1 MAEENPRIPVDA
13 RAARLAARNRERDGV
28 PDRNEQNDAQGQ
40 NLNDR
45 ENIQLG
51 NQFGNMSMRDLL
63 DFMDQ
68 RYPRVDNQVLEV
80 QFALTPA
87 LINPDR
93 PIDYSTSNGAK
104 IFKSSTA
111 SLPIK
116 FDLEPKSI
124 NTFNE
129 VLKDRCTNAAWDNP
143 GNSIINMQ
151 VGGRTLNIIEH
162 YGEISL
168 EEVRRECETY
178 VRLPTRRSQHSYQ
191 MYECIMN
198 SLTDTARIK
207 ITPDADMYT
216 IGGIRCGPLLYR
228 YLMTKAAIDT
238 RATLSHIR
246 ENLSNLDTYMTTI
259 SSNITAFN
267 EYVKEQRLNLAA
279 RGGVTHDLMTN
290 LWKAFS
296 VASDQEFVQYIKRK
310 KDLYDEGAEM
320 TPDTLMRDAENK
332 YKTLIQEE
340 RWNSMS
346 PEQTQIIALSAQIK
360 KLSDGRVQLSS
371 KAKGKGKSKAE
382 DKSPAK
388 AKSGRGKKKS
398 NKKRGKGKSNDKW
411 AWKRDPPKEGEKD
424 EKMVNDTKYYWCPHH
439 SLWTL
444 TRHTEENCEALKNQ
458 GSKGKNASE
467 SEKKIPDSSS
477 NKSANPALSFA
488 AKLQDM
494 MQE

>member
-1 MAEENPRIPVDA
+1 MAEENLRNPVGD
-13 RAARLAARNRERDGV
+13 RAARLAARNLG
-28 PDRNEQNDAQGQ
+28 RNNDQESVQNQNQDEDAGDDVQV
-40 NLNDR
+40 R
-45 ENIQLG
+45 
-51 NQFGNMSMRDLL
+51 NMSMRDLL
-63 DFMDQ
+63 DYMDR
-68 RYPRVDNQVLEV
+68 RYPRVPEVAPVV

-87 LINPDR
+87 LINPDQ

-143 GNSIINMQ
+143 GNSIITMQ
-151 VGGRTLNIIEH
+151 VGARVLNVIDH

-168 EEVRRECETY
+168 EDVRQECERY
-178 VRLPTRRSQHSYQ
+178 IRLPSRRSQHSYQ

-198 SLTDTARIK
+198 SLTDSARIK
-207 ITPDADMYT
+207 ITPDADLYT
-216 IGGIRCGPLLYR
+216 IDGIRCGPLLYR
-228 YLMTKAAIDT
+228 YLMSKAAIDT
-238 RATLSHIR
+238 RVTLSHIR

-259 SSNITAFN
+259 ASNITSFN

-290 LWKAFS
+290 LWKAYS
-296 VASDQEFVQYIKRK
+296 VASDHDFVQYIRRK

-320 TPDTLMRDAENK
+320 SPDSLMRDAENK
-332 YKTLIQEE
+332 YKTLLQEE

-346 PEQTQIIALSAQIK
+346 AEQTQIIALSAQIK
-360 KLSDGRVQLSS
+360 KLSDDRVKLS
-371 KAKGKGKSKAE
+371 GKSKRNRNKNKDAE
-382 DKSPAK
+382 KSPAK
-388 AKSGRGKKKS
+388 AKSGK
-398 NKKRGKGKSNDKW
+398 GKGKGNKRRGKNKVSEKW
-411 AWKRDPPKEGEKD
+411 AWKRNPPKEGEED
-424 EKMVNDTKYYWCPHH
+424 EKIVNDTKYYWCPHH

-444 TRHTEENCEALKNQ
+444 TRHTNENCDVLKE
-458 GSKGKNASE
+458 KN
-467 SEKKIPDSSS
+467 KDNSS
-477 NKSANPALSFA
+477 NKKVSNDKKQLPDSASNKSQMPSLSFA

-494 MQE
+494 MHE